1 MSGGQQ
7 WMLPFLPYG
16 AELLY
21 AETQPKKAYL
31 QFVNL
36 DQDEFM
42 EVIGIYRLNQELY
55 LFVLNNFHSHWHII
69 SLIKGKGYQVSYLG
83 TANITSR
90 NAKNLVVGWQVGAVL
105 SKLSIYEWQHNS
117 LKELDLKGNYTFSKI
132 EIEDMPGQNGKDGL
146 GEIALWS
153 HDTGEA
159 YRVEVYR
166 WESDRLVPAKDVEP
180 YYFQKVVKY
189 YQQKIK
195 EHPDYLFYYPYL
207 EEAEKK
213 TAQRSFDFKES
224 RAIALFPASIKEIG
238 GSKWGYINSKGKSL
252 LPPIYDQAED
262 FQENGLAIVR
272 LTDQA
277 GIIDTNGHFIVQPKY
292 DYITSFSEGRAI
304 ANDLQGF
311 KIIDERGKE
320 ITPMAHYTISEFKE
334 GRARFADSNQQG
346 EYLYGYLNRKGKETI
361 PASYE
366 DASDFSEGKAIVK
379 IKNGSYAL
387 IDLTG
392 KVLHSYMY
400 AFVGNYGEGLL
411 AFKKSEDGKFGY
423 MDELGNVVIK
433 PQFSGVEAFSQGRA
447 IVNVSNDYSNHYGVI
462 NQKGQFLMKPDHYQI
477 FYLGEERYQ
486 IGKAI
491 DPEQPYLGA
500 KYAIADLEGHLITG
514 FIYSDITKYKDG
526 IASVSNDQSTFF
538 IDRNGNRAYYL
549 PMVSGSG
556 TLEKD
561 KTLIKGE
568 IDYRLLYFNKKGEL
582 VWKQNTVIPLNKQYA
597 VTEHK
602 YKPNKDYLV
611 YFPQIQGGAFEH
623 VNQTLKDLSGIKEV
637 PANTQLN
644 SSYIGDFEV
653 SFFKKN
659 LLVIEI
665 NGYDY
670 PFGAAHGMSIKKYA
684 HVNLKTG
691 LFYQLK
697 DLFKPNAAYVKI
709 ISDRI
714 RNQIKNNENYSYLN
728 INEYKDIQPNQSFFI
743 SEGGLNIYYAQYEI
757 ASYAAGMPTFTIL
770 FEELSRIINRNGD
783 FWKSFH

>member
-1 MSGGQQ
+1 MSGGQH

-16 AELLY
+16 AELLH
-21 AETQPKKAYL
+21 AESQPKQAHL
-31 QFVNL
+31 QFINL
-36 DQDEFM
+36 DQDEFK
-42 EVIGIYRLNQELY
+42 EVIGVYRLNQELY
-55 LFVLNNFHSHWHII
+55 LFVLNNFHGHWHLI

-83 TANITSR
+83 TAHITSR
-90 NAKNLVVGWQVGAVL
+90 NRLNLVVGWQVG
-105 SKLSIYEWQHNS
+105 SIWSSLSIYEWQNNG
-117 LKELDLKGNYTFSKI
+117 LKELDLKGDFSFSKI
-132 EIEDMPGQNGKDGL
+132 EIEDMPGRNGKDGL
-146 GEIALWS
+146 AEIALWS

-159 YRVEVYR
+159 YRVRVYR
-166 WESDRLVPAKDVEP
+166 WEKDRLVSAKDVEP

-213 TAQRSFDFKES
+213 ASQRSFDFTES
-224 RAIALFPASIKEIG
+224 RAIPLFPASIKEIG
-238 GSKWGYINSKGKSL
+238 GSKWGYINSKGKFL

-272 LTDQA
+272 LTDHA
-277 GIIDTNGHFIVQPKY
+277 GIIDTDGHFIVQPKY
-292 DYITSFSEGRAI
+292 DDITSYSDGRAI

-311 KIIDERGKE
+311 KVIDERGKE
-320 ITPMAHYTISEFKE
+320 ITAMAHYSISEFKE
-334 GRARFADSNQQG
+334 GRARFADKNQQG
-346 EYLYGYLNRKGKETI
+346 EYLHGYLNRKGKEII

-411 AFKKSEDGKFGY
+411 AFKKNKDGKFGY
-423 MDELGNVVIK
+423 LDEQGNVVIK
-433 PQFSGVEAFSQGRA
+433 PQFSEAEAFSQGRA
-447 IVNVSNDYSNHYGVI
+447 IVNVSDDYSNHYGVM
-462 NQKGQFLMKPDHYQI
+462 NRKGQFLIKPEHDQI

-491 DPEQPYLGA
+491 NPEQPYLGT
-500 KYAIADLEGHLITG
+500 KYAVADVEGHLITG

-526 IASVSNDQSTFF
+526 IVSVTNDQSTFF
-538 IDRNGNRAYYL
+538 IDRNGNRVHRM
-549 PMVSGSG
+549 PQVSGRG

-561 KTLIKGE
+561 KTLIMADV
-568 IDYRLLYFNKKGEL
+568 DYRLLYFYKKGEL
-582 VWKQNTVIPLNKQYA
+582 VWEQNTVIPLKKHYA
-597 VTEHK
+597 VIEHK

-611 YFPQIQGGAFEH
+611 YFPQIQGGALEH
-623 VNQTLKDLSGIKEV
+623 VNQTLKDLSGVKEI
-637 PANTQLN
+637 PPHTQLD

-670 PFGAAHGMSIKKYA
+670 PFGSAHGISIKKYA
-684 HVNLKTG
+684 HINLKTG
-691 LFYQLK
+691 AFYQLK
-697 DLFKPNAAYVKI
+697 DLFKPEAAYVKI
-709 ISDRI
+709 ISELI
-714 RNQIKNNENYSYLN
+714 RDQIKNNKNYSYLN
-728 INEYKDIQPNQSFFI
+728 VNEYKDIQPNQSFFI

-757 ASYAAGMPTFTIL
+757 AAYAAGMPTFTFP
-770 FEELSRIINRNGD
+770 FEELSGIINQNGD